1 MILII
6 RQYIILLLFFV
17 AACSIHAQT
26 DYTGT
31 EIQKIGEHIF
41 LLEDKE
47 NSFSIE
53 DVVASDAFAKSEK
66 RVPNMGVSESSFWL
80 KIPIRNVAEETD
92 IILMLEQ
99 PFIDVVELYTPNAN
113 GSFAAIKM
121 GEYQAFGKRKYND
134 PNYLFDI
141 EIPIGEERTFYMKV
155 SGKEQIQLP
164 LVLGSKKF
172 ILEKRKQSDLLSGL
186 YFGIIIVMMLYNLF
200 IYFTTRDNSYLY
212 YVVYIVLIGL
222 TQISLQGYPFQYFWP
237 NVPWMSEHSLF
248 IFPSLVG
255 ASALV
260 FMRNFLQVKS
270 ALPKLDKL
278 ITLFLVVYGMC
289 IVLAISGFYKLS
301 YNMIEI
307 NAMVVSIYML
317 TVTIIIVRRGYR
329 PGRYFLLAWSTF
341 LLGVILFVMKDQGVL
356 PYNGLTRYTMH
367 IGSALEVILLS
378 FALADRINILKAEKE
393 ASQAKA
399 LHVSLENER
408 IIREQNIILE
418 EKVKERTTELENT
431 NTELNQ
437 TYNDLKQTQ
446 SKLVESEKMAS
457 LGQLTAGIAHEINNP
472 INFVTANVEPLKR
485 DIRDLLT
492 LIDNYE
498 SLDPE
503 QNISDQLEKI
513 HLLTKEL
520 DLDYLKTEVDE
531 LIDGIGEGANRTA
544 EIVKG
549 LRNFSRLD
557 EGDLK
562 FANVND
568 GIQSTLTIL
577 DNELHSIEVN
587 KQLVD
592 IDTIECYPGK
602 LNQLFMNLLTNSIQA
617 IRSKNVS
624 GGKIELRS
632 KRIEDEIELR
642 FKDNGIGMSEETKNR
657 VFEPF
662 YTTKDVGEGTG
673 LGLSIAYSIVELH
686 HGTIKVESVLGEGSE
701 FIIRLPLKQS

>member
-6 RQYIILLLFFV
+6 RQYIIGLLFTV
-17 AACSIHAQT
+17 LALSTNAQT
-26 DYTGT
+26 DYVGS
-31 EIQKIGEHIF
+31 EIQKIGGDVF

-47 NSFSIE
+47 SNLRIE
-53 DVVASDAFAKSEK
+53 DVVTSDAFVKSEK
-66 RVPNMGVSESSFWL
+66 RVPNMGVTESSFWL
-80 KIPIRNVAEETD
+80 KIPIRNNSDEKN
-92 IILMLEQ
+92 ILLMLEQ
-99 PFIDVVELYTPNAN
+99 PFIDVVELYTPNSD
-113 GSFAAIKM
+113 GSFDATKM

-141 EIPIGEERTFYMKV
+141 DIPLGEERTFYMKV

-164 LVLGSKKF
+164 LVLGSKKLV
-172 ILEKRKQSDLLSGL
+172 LEKRKQSDLLSGL

-222 TQISLQGYPFQYFWP
+222 TQISLQGYPFQYLWP
-237 NVPWMSEHSLF
+237 NIPWMSEHSLF

-260 FMRNFLQVKS
+260 FMRNFLQVKTS
-270 ALPKLDKL
+270 LPKLDKL
-278 ITLFLVVYGMC
+278 ITLFLVIYGMC

-408 IIREQNIILE
+408 IIREQNVILE
-418 EKVKERTTELENT
+418 KKVKERTTELENT

-485 DIRDLLT
+485 DIKDLLT

-498 SLDPE
+498 AIDPAE
-503 QNISDQLEKI
+503 NITGQLERI
-513 HLLTKEL
+513 HALSKEL
-520 DLDYLKTEVDE
+520 DLAYLKTEVDE
-531 LIDGIGEGANRTA
+531 LIEGIGEGANRTA

-557 EGDLK
+557 EGDVK
-562 FANVND
+562 FTNVNE
-568 GIQSTLTIL
+568 GIESTLTIL
-577 DNELHSIEVN
+577 DNELYAIEVVKN
-587 KQLVD
+587 LD
-592 IDTIECYPGK
+592 TIDAIECYPGK
-602 LNQLFMNLLTNSIQA
+602 LNELFMNLLSNSIQA
-617 IRSKNVS
+617 IKEKHDT
-624 GGKIELRS
+624 GGKIELTSRQ
-632 KRIEDEIELR
+632 IEDKIELR
-642 FKDNGIGMSEETKNR
+642 FKDNGIGMTEETKNR
-657 VFEPF
+657 LFEPF
-662 YTTKDVGEGTG
+662 FTTKDVGDGTG

>member
-6 RQYIILLLFFV
+6 RQYIIGLLFTV
-17 AACSIHAQT
+17 LALSTNAQT
-26 DYTGT
+26 DYVGS
-31 EIQKIGEHIF
+31 EIQKIGGDVF

-47 NSFSIE
+47 SNLRIE
-53 DVVASDAFAKSEK
+53 DVVTSDAFVKSEK
-66 RVPNMGVSESSFWL
+66 RVPNMGVTESSFWL
-80 KIPIRNVAEETD
+80 KIPIRNNSDEKN
-92 IILMLEQ
+92 ILLMLEQ
-99 PFIDVVELYTPNAN
+99 PFIDVVELYTPNSD
-113 GSFAAIKM
+113 GSFDATKM

-141 EIPIGEERTFYMKV
+141 DIPLGEERTFYMKV

-164 LVLGSKKF
+164 LVLGSKKLV
-172 ILEKRKQSDLLSGL
+172 LEKRKQSDLLSGL

-222 TQISLQGYPFQYFWP
+222 TQISLQGYPFQYLWP
-237 NVPWMSEHSLF
+237 NIPWMSEHSLF

-260 FMRNFLQVKS
+260 FMRNFLQVKTS
-270 ALPKLDKL
+270 LPKLDKL
-278 ITLFLVVYGMC
+278 ITLFLVIYGMC

-408 IIREQNIILE
+408 IIREQNVILE
-418 EKVKERTTELENT
+418 KKVKERTTELENT

-485 DIRDLLT
+485 DIKDLLT

-498 SLDPE
+498 AIDPAE
-503 QNISDQLEKI
+503 NITGQLERI
-513 HLLTKEL
+513 HALSKEL
-520 DLDYLKTEVDE
+520 DLAYLKTEVDE
-531 LIDGIGEGANRTA
+531 LIEGIGEGANRTA

-557 EGDLK
+557 EGDVK
-562 FANVND
+562 FANVNE
-568 GIQSTLTIL
+568 GIESTLTIL
-577 DNELHSIEVN
+577 DNELYAIEVVKN
-587 KQLVD
+587 LD
-592 IDTIECYPGK
+592 TIDAIECYPGK
-602 LNQLFMNLLTNSIQA
+602 LNQLFMNLLSNSIQA
-617 IRSKNVS
+617 IKEKNDT
-624 GGKIELRS
+624 GGKIELTSRQ
-632 KRIEDEIELR
+632 IEDKIELR
-642 FKDNGIGMSEETKNR
+642 FKDNGIGMTEETKNR
-657 VFEPF
+657 LFEPF
-662 YTTKDVGEGTG
+662 FTTKDVGEGTG